1 MAKILI
7 CDPVSDKCK
16 KKLEDAGHEL
26 TENVG
31 MDLDTLAEVA
41 PDYHAAVVRS
51 ATKFRAKA
59 IDACVEKGNM
69 KLIVR
74 GGVGLDNIDV
84 DYAESKGISVR
95 NTPAASSQS
104 VAELAIGHMFGL
116 CRYIPMATMTMKN
129 GEWNKKKYKGIE
141 LDGKTLGVIGIGRIG
156 QEVAKRANALGMTV
170 IAFDKYIKESPMEEV
185 KMVEFDELLAQSD
198 FITLHIPF
206 IKEEGPT
213 LSTDEFAKMKDGVY
227 IVNCARGGVVDEA
240 ALLDALNSGK
250 VGKAAIDVFEEEP
263 PGASDLVK
271 HDKVYCTPHIGASTK
286 EAQDRVGL
294 EVADIIID
302 FFK

>member
-1 MAKILI
+1 
-7 CDPVSDKCK
+7 
-16 KKLEDAGHEL
+16 
-26 TENVG
+26 
-31 MDLDTLAEVA
+31 
-41 PDYHAAVVRS
+41 
-51 ATKFRAKA
+51 
-59 IDACVEKGNM
+59 
-69 KLIVR
+69 
-74 GGVGLDNIDV
+74 
-84 DYAESKGISVR
+84 
-95 NTPAASSQS
+95 
-104 VAELAIGHMFGL
+104 
-116 CRYIPMATMTMKN
+116 
-129 GEWNKKKYKGIE
+129 
-141 LDGKTLGVIGIGRIG
+141 
-156 QEVAKRANALGMTV
+156 MTV